1 VVGFDSEEDVAL
13 WSAAVVG
20 GHRMGPSLLKCA
32 TGQKADDGIAC
43 ENVYLGAGG
52 KTIHGGCLESWSV
65 REAGRGKGLDMI
77 SGSLLL

>member
-1 VVGFDSEEDVAL
+1 LRSGRLL
-13 WSAAVVG
+13 W
-20 GHRMGPSLLKCA
+20 LE
-32 TGQKADDGIAC
+32 GI
-43 ENVYLGAGG
+43 EWVLGAGG